1 MAEKPFLALKPV
13 ALQAFPSAK
22 YNLRIASDCYE
33 HWGIASNKRDL
44 GVQDGSM
51 GL

>member
-1 MAEKPFLALKPV
+1 MAEKPFWALKPV

-22 YNLRIASDCYE
+22 YNLRMTSDSYE
-33 HWGIASNKRDL
+33 HWGIASNRSDL